1 MGVFFRSNY
10 NNLKKA
16 LKMYR
21 KQVLSLQVLLKSIN
35 KFWGKRKKTNKEQ
48 MLLFD
53 LGSSQDKVT
62 VVWLVSDAY

>member
-1 MGVFFRSNY
+1 MGFFLRSNY

-35 KFWGKRKKTNKEQ
+35 KFWGKRKKTTKNKCYC
-48 MLLFD
+48 LILAPPR
-53 LGSSQDKVT
+53 T
-62 VVWLVSDAY
+62 R